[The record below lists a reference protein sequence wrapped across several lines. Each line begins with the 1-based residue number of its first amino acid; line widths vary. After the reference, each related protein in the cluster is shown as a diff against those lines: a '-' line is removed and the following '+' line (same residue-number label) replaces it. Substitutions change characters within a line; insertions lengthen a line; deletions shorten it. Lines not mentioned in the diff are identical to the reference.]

1 MFISVDIKKGM
12 ISDWKKITRMHT
24 VFLIDK
30 TAVGEDHKYAKY
42 RRKIKSFIIEIK

>member
-1 MFISVDIKKGM
+1 MFISVDIKKDM

-30 TAVGEDHKYAKY
+30 TAVGEDHKYLN
-42 RRKIKSFIIEIK
+42 KITFAYSICTGY

>member
-1 MFISVDIKKGM
+1 MY
-12 ISDWKKITRMHT
+12 T

-42 RRKIKSFIIEIK
+42 RRKIKSFII